1 MTIKQQIRQ
10 CLEKYP
16 LTKYFVVALVAFLL
30 GLLVGRCSTGSR
42 SYSYHKLALNE
53 VLDSF
58 VSVMPQGSQMIARFT
73 DDRHS
78 LFYLNSG
85 HLMKFNAASKMLEE
99 VDLTQLNSEVQVF
112 FDDREDVQGIQQ
124 ALLTPDEESII
135 LSVVTTKPSNKDE
148 EVPLKRYRL
157 NTKTMNLFEM
167 EPEPV
172 KKKAVRRD
180 TTNVV
185 TPQDQPTVE
194 DQPAVE
200 EPKVNPETPPA
211 ESSQKEP
218 PPAGTE
224 TVIVPAE

>member
-1 MTIKQQIRQ
+1 MTIKQLIRQ
-10 CLEKYP
+10 CLDKYP
-16 LTKYFVVALVAFLL
+16 QVKYIVVALVGFLF
-30 GLLVGRCSTGSR
+30 GLLVGRCSSGNHSF
-42 SYSYHKLALNE
+42 SYHKLALNE

-58 VSVMPQGSQMIARFT
+58 VAVMPQGSQMVARFT

-99 VDLTQLNSEVQVF
+99 VDLTQLNSEVQVY
-112 FDDREDVQGIQQ
+112 FDDREDLQGIQQ
-124 ALLTPDEESII
+124 AQLTPDEESII

-172 KKKAVRRD
+172 KKKALRRD
-180 TTNVV
+180 TTKVEA
-185 TPQDQPTVE
+185 PQDQPKVE

-200 EPKVNPETPPA
+200 EPKVTPETPA
-211 ESSQKEP
+211 EPSQKEP

-224 TVIVPAE
+224 TVIVPAI